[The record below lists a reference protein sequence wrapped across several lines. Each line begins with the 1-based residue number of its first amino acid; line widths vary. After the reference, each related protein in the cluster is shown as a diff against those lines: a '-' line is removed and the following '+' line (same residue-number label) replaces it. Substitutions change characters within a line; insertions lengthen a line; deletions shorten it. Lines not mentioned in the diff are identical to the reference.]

1 MDDKDNSA
9 AHKSLDLV
17 STDKLVAAG
26 RWCAAFSHTSALG
39 FAIYDDRL
47 RYQLINNALGID
59 HRIPAAAHMGNTT
72 RDLLGN
78 CMADKVEPCL
88 RRVIATSN
96 RLGFEFTACLST
108 REEPVSW
115 LGQYF
120 PIHGAMGK
128 TIGTGLVVVE
138 VTEQRKLERFV
149 NQLAHNLQ
157 RKESRDN
164 WWLPRELRNSIAQ
177 YHFALGLK
185 IGQLTGRPDKNPG
198 VLTEAVACLDERIR
212 AMRELVT
219 LCGERISGSKLE
231 MSVPT
236 VQSYPS

>member
-1 MDDKDNSA
+1 MENNHSSA
-9 AHKSLDLV
+9 ARENPDVV
-17 STDKLVAAG
+17 SKNMVVAAD
-26 RWCAAFSHTSALG
+26 RLCAAFSHTSALG

-47 RYQLINNALGID
+47 RYQLINDALGID

-78 CMADKVEPCL
+78 CIADKVEPYL
-88 RRVIATSN
+88 RRVMTTSD

-120 PIHGAMGK
+120 PIHGAVAK
-128 TIGTGLVVVE
+128 TIGAGLIVVD

-149 NQLAHNLQ
+149 NQLAHSLR

-164 WWLPRELRNSIAQ
+164 WWLPRELHNSVAQ

-185 IGQLTGRPDKNPG
+185 IDQLIGRADKNPA
-198 VLTEAVACLDERIR
+198 VLAEAVACLDERVR
-212 AMRELVT
+212 AMRQLLMV
-219 LCGERISGSKLE
+219 CGERISESRLQTSLGG
-231 MSVPT
+231 
-236 VQSYPS
+236 

>member
-1 MDDKDNSA
+1 MDNNHNSA
-9 AHKSLDLV
+9 AREHPDVV
-17 STDKLVAAG
+17 SKNMVVAAD
-26 RWCAAFSHTSALG
+26 RLCAAFSHTSALG

-47 RYQLINNALGID
+47 RYQLINDALGID

-78 CMADKVEPCL
+78 CIADKVEPYL
-88 RRVIATSN
+88 RRVMTTSD

-120 PIHGAMGK
+120 PIHGAVAK
-128 TIGTGLVVVE
+128 TIGTGLVVVD

-149 NQLAHNLQ
+149 NQLAHSLR

-164 WWLPRELRNSIAQ
+164 WWLPRELHNSVAQ

-185 IGQLTGRPDKNPG
+185 IDQLIGRADKNPA
-198 VLTEAVACLDERIR
+198 VLAEAVACLDERVR
-212 AMRELVT
+212 AMRQLLT
-219 LCGERISGSKLE
+219 LCGERISESRFE
-231 MSVPT
+231 MSLGG
-236 VQSYPS
+236 